1 MAILICGSIAYDNIM
16 VFPERFRDHIL
27 PDKTHMLNVAFLV
40 PELHRFFGGCAGN
53 IAYSLKKLGGEPVP
67 MATVGSDF
75 DDYARHLERLDI
87 RTDRIKRLEDFW
99 TAQAYITTD
108 IDDNQIT
115 AFHPGAMNE
124 AHSQEVPSD
133 PSIGFG
139 IVSPDGKQAMLEH
152 SAQMAA
158 AGIPHVFDPGQG
170 LPLFSG
176 EELINMIRRADWL
189 TVNSYEWEL
198 LKNRTGLDRD
208 QVLSLLRA
216 GLIITHGGQGSEL
229 ITHARAE
236 TIPVVQPERIED
248 PTGCGDAYRAGLLF
262 GLDHGWAAADACRL
276 GSVLGAIKI
285 AHPGP
290 QQHDFTPAEVGR
302 RFEAAF
308 GRPIP
313 PGGPCDR
320 SGPDPDSL

>member
-53 IAYSLKKLGGEPVP
+53 IAYSLKKMGGEPIP

-75 DDYARHLERLDI
+75 DDYARHLDRMDI
-87 RTDRIKRLEDFW
+87 RTDQIRRLDDFW

-124 AHSQEVPSD
+124 AHQAVIAAD
-133 PSIGFG
+133 PEITLG
-139 IVSPDGKQAMLEH
+139 IVSPDGKQAMLDH
-152 SAQMAA
+152 SEQMAA

-176 EELINMIRRADWL
+176 EELTTMIKRADWL

-198 LKNRTGLDRD
+198 LKKKTGLERES
-208 QVLSLLRA
+208 VLKLLAA

-229 ITHARAE
+229 ITADGVQ
-236 TIPVVQPERIED
+236 TIAAVKPERIED

-262 GLDHGWAAADACRL
+262 GLERGWPAADACRL
-276 GSVLGAIKI
+276 GAVLGAIKI
-285 AHPGP
+285 AHAGP
-290 QQHDFTPAEVGR
+290 QQHDFTPAQIAEL
-302 RFEAAF
+302 FETAF
-308 GRPIP
+308 AKPL
-313 PGGPCDR
+313 PG
-320 SGPDPDSL
+320 

>member
-1 MAILICGSIAYDNIM
+1 MAILICGSIAYDTIM

-40 PELHRFFGGCAGN
+40 PELHRYFGGCAGN

-75 DDYARHLERLDI
+75 DDYERHLNCLDI
-87 RTDRIKRLEDFW
+87 RTDRIERLDDFW

-115 AFHPGAMNE
+115 AFHPGAMTE
-124 AHSQEVPSD
+124 AHRQQITAAAELHL
-133 PSIGFG
+133 G

-152 SAQMAA
+152 SAQFAA
-158 AGIPHVFDPGQG
+158 AGIAHVFDPGQG

-176 EELINMIRRADWL
+176 DELAAMVERADWL
-189 TVNSYEWEL
+189 TVNSYEWEMF
-198 LKNRTGLDRD
+198 KNRTGMDRAD
-208 QVLSLLRA
+208 VLGRVKA

-229 ITHARAE
+229 VTRAGVE
-236 TIPVVQPERIED
+236 LIEAVPAEAIKD

-262 GLDHGWAAADACRL
+262 GLERGWEPGDACRL

-290 QQHDFTPAEVGR
+290 QQHDFTPAAVAR
-302 RFEAAF
+302 RFEAAYA
-308 GRPIP
+308 RPMP
-313 PGGPCDR
+313 A
-320 SGPDPDSL
+320 

>member
-1 MAILICGSIAYDNIM
+1 MSILICGSIAYDNIM

-27 PDKTHMLNVAFLV
+27 PEKTHMLNVAFLV

-53 IAYSLKKLGGEPVP
+53 IAFSLKKLGGEPVP

-75 DDYARHLERLDI
+75 DDYRRHLERLDI
-87 RTDRIKRLEDFW
+87 RTERLVCLEEFW

-124 AHSQEVPSD
+124 AHREAVTAD
-133 PSIGFG
+133 PAIALG
-139 IVSPDGKQAMLEH
+139 IISPDGKQAMLDH

-176 EELINMIRRADWL
+176 DELRQMIQRADWL
-189 TVNSYEWEL
+189 TVNSYEWEM
-198 LKNRTGLDRD
+198 LKNRTGLDRES
-208 QVLSLLRA
+208 VLPMLRG
-216 GLIITHGGQGSEL
+216 GLVITHGGQGSEL
-229 ITHARAE
+229 VTAGGVE
-236 TIPVVQPERIED
+236 TIPAVQPERIED

-262 GLDHGWAAADACRL
+262 GLERGWPPGDACRL

-285 AHPGP
+285 AHAGP
-290 QQHDFTPAEVGR
+290 QQHDFTPQQVAEH
-302 RFEAAF
+302 FESAF
-308 GRPIP
+308 QKPLP
-313 PGGPCDR
+313 A
-320 SGPDPDSL
+320 